1 MVLLWEFSGVGTM
14 VPLPVAAR
22 LRACTQ
28 TGFDLAGSQ
37 RCALHADS
45 WVSLIRLTSSGS
57 A

>member
-28 TGFDLAGSQ
+28 TGFDRAGSLTL
-37 RCALHADS
+37 CVACGLLGFPY
-45 WVSLIRLTSSGS
+45 LIDC
-57 A
+57 